1 MIAILLLPAFLTL
14 SVLHADAAQPAE
26 ADTGVSDAGEA
37 LSGAEDGGT
46 DGEAP
51 PEGEGAQNVITM
63 VGKYDSADTA
73 PVIGINETDQSIT
86 LKNHDTGRNYT
97 LFYDNATRFTDASGR
112 ETSVS
117 SLKAGMLVDVTFLKR
132 TKHLNSLRN
141 ARGEDVWT
149 YENQRNYT
157 LPTTLSVSGPMISSM
172 ATLNGSRYLM
182 DVRTLVLVEGAEA
195 SPASIVEGDIITAT
209 GVGNEVYCVMVT
221 RGHGYLSLSS
231 DTVGSASLIGA
242 WIELDNTV
250 IRKITPNMLMTAP
263 EGEYTMY
270 IIGNGANYSA
280 PVSIARGRE
289 TVADTSRIAI
299 EPPKEGRIRF
309 DITPADALIRV
320 DGRLLSETEEYIMLE
335 YGIHTIELSADG
347 YETMTRYLR
356 VGSASSVVRLEM
368 TKDGSAEETPAA
380 ATTQATASAAATSAT
395 TASTAATSATTTSTA
410 STTATTAS
418 TASTAATSATTAS
431 TAATTAANAQTAGTG
446 NTANTSGNAYTSDVS
461 NTGSTSDASHTGS
474 TSDGGNQPDQGK
486 TPDQIPLPDQG
497 KTPDQ
502 IPRPDQGSTDGNGN
516 TQTQGADRVYVDMP
530 SGAVLY
536 VDGNYIGYIPVSFE
550 RTAGIHT
557 VTLQQEGRRTI
568 SYNIDIEEG
577 SGDKTFTFAPLDL
590 E

>member
-1 MIAILLLPAFLTL
+1 MKKAVRLIANLLLPAFLAL
-14 SVLHADAAQPAE
+14 SVLRAEAASPAE
-26 ADTGVSDAGEA
+26 ADTGTSVAGEA
-37 LSGAEDGGT
+37 LSGTETEDA
-46 DGEAP
+46 DSDASA
-51 PEGEGAQNVITM
+51 EGEGGQTVITM

-73 PVIGINETDQSIT
+73 PVISINESAQSIT
-86 LKNHDTGRNYT
+86 FKNHDTGRNYT

-112 ETSVS
+112 ETAVS
-117 SLKAGMLVDVTFLKR
+117 SLKAGMLVDVTFLKS

-141 ARGEDVWT
+141 ARGGDVWS

-157 LPTTLSVSGPMISSM
+157 LPTTLSVAGPMVSSM

-182 DVRTLVLVEGAEA
+182 DVRTLVLVEGQEA

-209 GVGNEVYCVMVT
+209 GVGHEVYCVMVT

-231 DTVGSASLIGA
+231 DTVGDASLVGA

-299 EPPKEGRIRF
+299 EPPKEGRVRF
-309 DITPADALIRV
+309 DITPSGAKIRV
-320 DGRLLSETEEYIMLE
+320 DGRELSEDEEYVSLE
-335 YGIHTIELSADG
+335 YGIHTLELSADG

-368 TKDGSAEETPAA
+368 TRDGAATETSAA
-380 ATTQATASAAATSAT
+380 ATTSSTASDTAT
-395 TASTAATSATTTSTA
+395 TSSTA
-410 STTATTAS
+410 STSSTTSS
-418 TASTAATSATTAS
+418 TASTSSTTSSTAS
-431 TAATTAANAQTAGTG
+431 TSSTAASSASTTPTGATEAGSGHTSGSG
-446 NTANTSGNAYTSDVS
+446 NTADTSGNGHTSGSSHTSDAAH
-461 NTGSTSDASHTGS
+461 TGSTSDASHTGS
-474 TSDGGNQPDQGK
+474 TSDGDNPQDQGK
-486 TPDQIPLPDQG
+486 TPDQVKIPD
-497 KTPDQ
+497 
-502 IPRPDQGSTDGNGN
+502 RENE
-516 TQTQGADRVYVDMP
+516 QTQGNDRIYVDMP

-557 VTLQQEGRRTI
+557 ITLQQEGRRTI